1 MNWSVEFTDF
11 QWKFLTSTARFV
23 NMTAAWAT
31 GKTMVA
37 IAKGMTLSGL
47 YPGNKGLILRKNMT
61 DLRDSTMSDFINYT
75 GLKVKVQSKT
85 CTISNGKD
93 YPASEIIFHHVDEL
107 AGVVQNINL
116 GWFFIEQAEELDTD
130 DVFEKLGGRLR
141 RVLTPKKE
149 VQQQLVDMGCLD
161 KVYESWVGLGYEQ
174 RMIAESA
181 LITKLGQPLRQG
193 LLIANANGHNW
204 NWRKFINEGSDE
216 CILGHKFEV
225 KSKESGTVYDYGKYA
240 ETVQATTFDNE
251 QNIPADFLASQ
262 LVKKDTAPSHYRRYV
277 LNSHE
282 DVDTADKC
290 IPYQKILDAVDRDVR
305 DYASD
310 DIVISCDP
318 AEFGDDKCVIYILKG
333 LRVIDYEIFPK
344 KPHMETAGWIYAMFR
359 KHHASRIV
367 IDDIG
372 EGAGVRS
379 RLREL
384 VDTEGLE
391 GNVMRRGG
399 TSSDVNRKSL
409 VYALKSGRA
418 ANDKEH
424 YHRLRDEVWMHAA
437 QLFKD
442 DYVSIPND
450 EKLIEDLASFTYGMN
465 SNGQIRVA
473 PKKDIKELLGRSPDR
488 GDALVQGLWIA
499 KKTKKPVTQP
509 LRRKEESSD
518 YDPLTW
524 GLD

>member
-1 MNWSVEFTDF
+1 MKWDVDFTDF
-11 QWKFLTSTARFV
+11 QWKFLSSTARFV

-31 GKTMVA
+31 GKTMTA
-37 IAKGMTLSGL
+37 IAKGMTLSAL

-61 DLRDSTMSDFINYT
+61 DLRDSTMSDFMTYT

-85 CTISNGKD
+85 CTVSNGRG
-93 YPASEIIFHHVDEL
+93 YPVSEIIFHHVDEL
-107 AGVVQNINL
+107 AGVIQNINL

-161 KVYESWVGLGYEQ
+161 EVLDDWVSLGYEK

-181 LITKLGQPLRQG
+181 LITELGQPLRQG
-193 LLIANANGHNW
+193 FLIANANGHNW

-216 CILGHKFEV
+216 CILGRKFEV
-225 KSKESGTVYDYGKYA
+225 KSRETGKIYNYGKFA

-251 QNIPADFLASQ
+251 HNIPADFLASQ
-262 LVKKDTAPSHYRRYV
+262 LVKKETAPSHYRRYV

-282 DVDTADKC
+282 DVDTADRC

-318 AEFGDDKCVIYILKG
+318 AEFGDDQCVIYVFKG
-333 LRVIDYEIFPK
+333 LKVIDFHIFSK
-344 KPHMETAGWIYAMFR
+344 KPHMETAGHIYSIFR
-359 KHHASRIV
+359 KHHASRIIV
-367 IDDIG
+367 DDIG

-384 VDTEGLE
+384 VDEEGLE
-391 GNVMRRGG
+391 GRMIRSGG
-399 TSSDVNRKSL
+399 TSNDINKKSI
-409 VYALKSGRA
+409 VFAFKSGRA
-418 ANDKEH
+418 ADDKEH
-424 YHRLRDEVWMHAA
+424 YIRLRDEVWMHAA

-442 DYVSIPND
+442 DYVSIPKD
-450 EKLIEDLASFTYGMN
+450 EKLIEDLSAFTYGMN
-465 SNGQIRVA
+465 SKGQIQVA
-473 PKKDIKELLGRSPDR
+473 PKKDIKEILARSPDR
-488 GDALVQGLWIA
+488 GDALVMGLWAA
-499 KKTKKPVTQP
+499 KNTIKPVTQP
-509 LRRKEESSD
+509 LKLAAAQST
-518 YDPLTW
+518 YDPLNW